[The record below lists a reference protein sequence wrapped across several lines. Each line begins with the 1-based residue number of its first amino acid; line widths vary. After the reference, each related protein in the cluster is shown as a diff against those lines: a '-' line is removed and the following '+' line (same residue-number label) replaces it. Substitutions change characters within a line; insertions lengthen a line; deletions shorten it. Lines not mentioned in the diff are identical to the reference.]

1 MTDTEQ
7 SATWCLAMQNGDS
20 SAFEAIVRHYTSYV
34 MTIIRQ
40 VTVPPLCEA
49 DVEELTTDTFVR
61 LWKHAKTVRDPSALK
76 SYLAQ
81 IARRAAVD
89 RLRQRKETIPL
100 EEDTLISTERT
111 PETMSSLREQMQIIA
126 EALDVMEP
134 MRRSCMIRR
143 YYYGEPL
150 HSIAKRLSL
159 PLSTVKSHI
168 YRGRKQLIAA
178 LKEGGYSYEDDKFSG
193 IV

>member
-7 SATWCLAMQNGDS
+7 SATWCLAMQSGDS

-40 VTVPPLCEA
+40 VSVPPLCEA
-49 DVEELTTDTFVR
+49 DVEELTADTFVL
-61 LWKHAKTVRDPSALK
+61 LWKHAKSVRDPFALK

-81 IARRAAVD
+81 IARRVAVD

-100 EEDTLISTERT
+100 EEDTLVSAQRT
-111 PETMSSLREQMQIIA
+111 PEMMSSLREQMQIIA
-126 EALDVMEP
+126 EALDAMEP
-134 MRRSCMIRR
+134 VRRSCLIRR

-150 HSIAKRLSL
+150 GSIAQRLSL

-178 LKEGGYSYEDDKFSG
+178 LKDWGYSYEDDKFSG